1 MDTHLFRRILGL
13 VLFGF
18 GIAWLTAET
27 RGVLAHEPIHPWHIM
42 IAGLLM
48 FAGGYLMNPPDA
60 EAIAD
65 AILKRVP
72 IVAGLWP
79 GGMRKSD
86 PPPDPNIPPPPS
98 VTAQTGHPTSP
109 GDGP

>member
-1 MDTHLFRRILGL
+1 MSTNQMHLFRRVLGL

-18 GIAWLTAET
+18 GLAWLTAET
-27 RGVLAHEPIHPWHIM
+27 REVMAHNPIHPWHII

-48 FAGGYLMNPPDA
+48 FIGGYLMNPPDA

-79 GGMRKSD
+79 GGLRKTD
-86 PPPDPNIPPPPS
+86 PDPQPGVPLPPS
-98 VTAQTGHPTSP
+98 VTGQSVEHKDDA
-109 GDGP
+109 